1 MSASLIVDLDPAT
14 VHLPS
19 INVVNAFPCSG
30 AVIGDIVDMKEANTF
45 TNVYYVHSI
54 TQSGLLRLAIQTS
67 DATTSGS
74 FTDPTS
80 GLARFPTNIQS
91 GGLIWINS
99 GTTTLKSGDIGFAAF
114 QRPHRYMRINALSG
128 DFFQAVLGAGAIGQR
143 RTTISGP
150 GFTWSPQSGNQ
161 VINV

>member
-1 MSASLIVDLDPAT
+1 MAASLIVDLGPAA

-30 AVIGDIVDMKEANTF
+30 AVIGDVVDMKEANTF
-45 TNVYYVHSI
+45 TNMYFVHSI

-91 GGLIWINS
+91 GGLVWINS
-99 GTTTLKSGDIGFAAF
+99 GTTTLKSGDLDFVGF
-114 QRPHRYMRINALSG
+114 QRPHRYARVIALSG
-128 DFFQAVLGAGAIGQR
+128 DFFQAVLGAGFVGQR
-143 RTTISGP
+143 RTTISGA
-150 GFTWSPQSGNQ
+150 GFTYSPQSG
-161 VINV
+161 VVNV